1 MVRKEAREGCGIPDE
16 KTNVFRVSSGPVKG
30 LPDSEYE
37 YEVIRVDAPSSFD
50 ATTDVAVKDQNLLEV
65 SFSFLLIV
73 KIDTAGYSF

>member
-1 MVRKEAREGCGIPDE
+1 MVRKEAREGYGIPDE

-37 YEVIRVDAPSSFD
+37 YEVIRVDTTSSFD
-50 ATTDVAVKDQNLLEV
+50 ATTDVAVKDQHLLEV

-73 KIDTAGYSF
+73 K

>member
-1 MVRKEAREGCGIPDE
+1 MRKQ
-16 KTNVFRVSSGPVKG
+16 TFFRVSSGPVKG
-30 LPDSEYE
+30 LPDTEYE

-50 ATTDVAVKDQNLLEV
+50 ATTDVAVKDENLLEF